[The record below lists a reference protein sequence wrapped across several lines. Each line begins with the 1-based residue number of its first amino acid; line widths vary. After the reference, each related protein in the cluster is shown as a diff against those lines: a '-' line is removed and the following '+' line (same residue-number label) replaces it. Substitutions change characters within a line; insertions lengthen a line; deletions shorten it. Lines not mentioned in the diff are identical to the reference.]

1 SVLIMSNFPSL
12 QPAMTVQ
19 VGTAGYPRYPHGL
32 MPYQVTIDAPMGIGP
47 YVLLVRRQLAV

>member
-1 SVLIMSNFPSL
+1 MSNFPSL